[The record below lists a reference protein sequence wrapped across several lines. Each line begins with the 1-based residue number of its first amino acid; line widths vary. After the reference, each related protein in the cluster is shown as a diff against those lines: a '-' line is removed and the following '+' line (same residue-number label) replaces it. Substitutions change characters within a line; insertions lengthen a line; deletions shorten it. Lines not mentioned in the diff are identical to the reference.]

1 MNALATLILGE
12 LRRKKMQSLLMA
24 LLLLLSTWLSATSI
38 ILMNQS
44 QNRFQQL
51 FDSSNAPHE
60 MVILDSGKHNPDE
73 IHSWWQSRSEAEP
86 SSLLPY
92 RTLNKVSLGD
102 KTISNLYV
110 YMINTPDKEQKV
122 DKLQFV
128 QGEQQGVPQPGTVWV
143 PSSLAYGSG
152 IEIGDALTF
161 GSGDDVFQLKVSAV
175 VIDIPFGAPF
185 STTARIWMNP
195 QDYKEQSGSA
205 LTGNE
210 RYMFGIRYQ
219 DYSQS
224 TALWNELA
232 AKLGKPYLESKI
244 SYEEIVSFYLV
255 MNKLIGFIMMV
266 LGIIMLM
273 IALVTIG
280 FTISDAILA
289 QYRKIGILKAIG
301 MTSSGTIL
309 IFVLQY
315 TFLALLGVAPGVVLS
330 GATSRLIAD
339 LTLSNLK
346 TENTGLGLEDMIVL
360 GVVGIVILLLAAGF
374 SYVFARKTAAIMP
387 AQAIRYGMSEK
398 NSSRKG
404 KVTNTSGGT
413 WPRFDRYP
421 FFAAIG
427 LRHLKQNVKGSTLI
441 AIITVTASAAIT
453 LGFVL
458 VTSLLAIHQSAGKW
472 GYDNSDISVSIVND
486 ASFSREIF
494 NQTLQNDERIAS
506 FGWMSGATGVYVS
519 GEPGSLSVSILD
531 GSYEGLGFETL
542 EGRNPVNR
550 NEIAIGIKVAEN
562 RGLHIGD
569 RMELYIGGKKVS
581 LLVSGIY
588 QAISNRSMSA
598 RITSDV
604 PLDEVNTGI
613 TDASAF
619 IQLKDG
625 VSADLV
631 ARELQD
637 QYQTELTVETQKSLL
652 DSVFKEAVDNLLLPM
667 FFVGFLFLGVSAIIV
682 YSICRIGIRTM
693 LKTYGIYKTI
703 GMTSRSIRLSIS
715 CGIAL
720 LSAAGAV
727 IGAIT
732 GIWLLTSLLEFMMRD
747 YGMAELPLVLQW
759 PGIIV
764 AASLSIV
771 PAFAGSWISS
781 RILEFLSP
789 RELVIE

>member
-12 LRRKKMQSLLMA
+12 LRRKKAQSLLMV

-44 QNRFQQL
+44 QSRFQYL
-51 FDSSNAPHE
+51 FDISNAPHE
-60 MVILDSGKHNPDE
+60 MVILDSGRHDPDE
-73 IHSWWQSRSEAEP
+73 IYSWWQSRSEAEP

-92 RTLNKVSLGD
+92 RTLNNVSLGD
-102 KTISNLYV
+102 ETISNLYV
-110 YMINTPDKEQKV
+110 YMINTPAGEQRV

-128 QGEQQGVPQPGTVWV
+128 QGEQRELPQPGTVWL

-152 IEIGDALTF
+152 IKIGDTLSF
-161 GSGDDVFQLKVSAV
+161 GSGDDRFQLKISAI

-195 QDYKEQSGSA
+195 QDYKVHTVA
-205 LTGNE
+205 LGGDE

-219 DYSQS
+219 DYSQNIS
-224 TALWNELA
+224 LWDELA
-232 AKLGKPYLESKI
+232 SNLGKPYLESKI
-244 SYEEIVSFYLV
+244 SYDEIISFYLV

-289 QYRKIGILKAIG
+289 QYRKIGILKALG
-301 MTSSGTIL
+301 MTSSGTTL
-309 IFVLQY
+309 TYVFQY
-315 TFLALLGVAPGVVLS
+315 TFLALLGVVPGVLLS
-330 GATSRLIAD
+330 GATSKMIVD

-346 TENTGLGLEDMIVL
+346 TGTNGFGPGDIFVL
-360 GVVGIVILLLAAGF
+360 VAVGSLILLLTACC
-374 SYVFARKTAAIMP
+374 SYAYARKTAAIMP

-398 NSSRKG
+398 DSSRSG
-404 KVTNTSGGT
+404 KSANASGGT

-427 LRHLKQNVKGSTLI
+427 LRHLKQNRRGSALI
-441 AIITVTASAAIT
+441 AIIAITSSAAIT

-458 VTSLLAIHQSAGKW
+458 VTSLLAIHQTAGKW
-472 GYDNSDISVSIVND
+472 GYDNADISVAIVND
-486 ASFSREIF
+486 SSFSRDSF
-494 NQTLQNDERIAS
+494 NTLLQADDRIAS
-506 FGWMSGATGVYVS
+506 FGWVSGATGVFSS
-519 GEPGSLSVSILD
+519 GEPGSVSVSILE
-531 GSYEGLGFETL
+531 GSYDRLGFETL
-542 EGRNPVNR
+542 EGRNPGNR
-550 NEIAIGIKVAEN
+550 NEIAIGIKVAES

-588 QAISNRSMSA
+588 QAISNRSQSA

-604 PLDEVNTGI
+604 LPLHETSTGI
-613 TDASAF
+613 TDAAAF

-625 VSADLV
+625 VSADHV
-631 ARELQD
+631 AQELQG
-637 QYQTELTVETQKSLL
+637 QYRTELTVETQKSLL
-652 DSVFKEAVDNLLLPM
+652 DSVFKEAVDSLLLPM
-667 FFVGFLFLGVSAIIV
+667 FFVGLLFLGVSAIIV

-703 GMTSRSIRLSIS
+703 GLTSRSIRLSIS
-715 CGIAL
+715 TGIAL
-720 LSAAGAV
+720 LSAAGAI

-732 GIWLLTSLLEFMMRD
+732 GIWLLTSLLELVLLD
-747 YGMAELPLVLQW
+747 YGLAELPLVLQW
-759 PGIIV
+759 PGIVV
-764 AASLSIV
+764 AASLSIL
-771 PAFAGSWISS
+771 PAFAGSWLSS
-781 RILEFLSP
+781 RILDFLSP